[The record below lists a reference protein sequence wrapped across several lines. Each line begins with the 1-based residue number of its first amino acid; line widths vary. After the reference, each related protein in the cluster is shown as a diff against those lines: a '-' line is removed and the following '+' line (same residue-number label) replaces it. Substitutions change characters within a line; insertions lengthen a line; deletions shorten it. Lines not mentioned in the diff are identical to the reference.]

1 MNIKANNNIIIYIL
15 TILFSLLFIAIGYKM
30 NKTELLNQHEFNK
43 SYKAKVIFV
52 GGAIQDE
59 SEYNYEGFSSTT
71 IIFKAEI
78 TNDELKG
85 NIVEAYQ
92 YIDEIVAVNP
102 KVVENGDK
110 IIVSSLIS
118 RTGQGEDW
126 TFLEYDR
133 SFVLWGLLFGFFA
146 LIVLFGGKK
155 GINTIISLIFTCLAV
170 FMVFVP
176 SILKGNNIYLSS
188 IIVSVFIIFMS
199 LLLINGANKKTLC
212 AIVGNLGGLL
222 IAGIL
227 AMFISNILNLTGL
240 IDDDSMF
247 LLMLDTK
254 APIDLKAVLWAGIVI
269 GSLGAVMDVSMSIA
283 SAMNELAENMEV
295 KNFKTMLKSGF
306 NIGQDAIGTMT
317 NTLILA
323 YIGSSL
329 SIVLLLMVNYKD
341 VLLLFNLEMIVFEI
355 IQAIIGS
362 MGILF
367 AIPITSLFAAYVYNK
382 KKNNNNEIFKR
393 MPD

>member
-1 MNIKANNNIIIYIL
+1 MKNKYMNIIIYIL
-15 TILFSLLFIAIGYKM
+15 TILFSILFIAVGYNI
-30 NKTELLNQHEFNK
+30 NKTELNELEYNK
-43 SYKAKVIFV
+43 SYKARVVSVEETTEEKLDY
-52 GGAIQDE
+52 GYE
-59 SEYNYEGFSSTT
+59 SLSTT
-71 IIFKAEI
+71 TIRFKAEI
-78 TNDELKG
+78 TNDDMKG
-85 NIVEAYQ
+85 SVVEAYQ
-92 YIDEIVAVNP
+92 YIDDIVAVNP
-102 KVVENGDK
+102 KIIENGDK
-110 IIVSSLIS
+110 IIISSLIS
-118 RTGQGEDW
+118 RTGESEEW

-133 SFVLWGLLFGFFA
+133 SGILWSLLFGFFA
-146 LIVLFGGKK
+146 LIVLFGRKK
-155 GINTIISLIFTCLAV
+155 GVNTIISLVFTCLAV

-188 IIVSVFIIFMS
+188 IVVSIYIIFMT
-199 LLLINGANKKTLC
+199 LLIINGANKKTLC

-222 IAGIL
+222 IAGLL
-227 AMFISNILNLTGL
+227 ALFISNMLNLTGL

-247 LLMLDTK
+247 LLMLNTET
-254 APIDLKAVLWAGIVI
+254 PIDLKAILWAGIVI

-283 SAMNELAENMEV
+283 SAMNELAENMDAR
-295 KNFKTMLKSGF
+295 NFKTMLKSGF

-329 SIVLLLMVNYKD
+329 SVVLLLMVNYKD

-367 AIPITSLFAAYVYNK
+367 AIPITSIFAAYVYNMK
-382 KKNNNNEIFKR
+382 KIEIDNNKVFKR
-393 MPD
+393 LDD